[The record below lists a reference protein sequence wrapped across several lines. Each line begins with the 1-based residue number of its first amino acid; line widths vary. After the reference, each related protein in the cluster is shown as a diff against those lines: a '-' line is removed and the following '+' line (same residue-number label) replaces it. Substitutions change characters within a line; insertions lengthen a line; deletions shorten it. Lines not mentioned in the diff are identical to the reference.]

1 MAETCF
7 PLENTL
13 YTAEDAQLWLATRTS
28 GVYAGS
34 HLGVTANDTMEVSL
48 GSGIAWLHYDEF
60 AGCVYGNK
68 SALALAVEMSDGEYN
83 RIDRVCI
90 RLEMLNNKCY
100 AYIKKGTASENPVPP
115 ELQRDNVAYE
125 ISVAQIFVGAGIIA
139 INAGNVTDERL
150 DETVCG
156 LMRDGVTGVDTSV
169 MQAQFASMLDTFTT
183 VYQAEFEQWFAQ
195 LQNTLSDNV
204 AGNLASLIALRPV
217 CKTHRVEV
225 PVDGWTE
232 ENDKYFVWVSVE
244 GVKANDTKCDID
256 VSYVPDHS
264 EAYAACELEAIAQD
278 EGRLKLR
285 VSQIPEETF
294 PIYVRVMI
302 VGTLGETDEEHAVP
316 GVIDDSVSSEI
327 STYSSAKMET
337 DFIKNASGTVKR
349 DNIADGAINN
359 AKLNFEAVSN
369 AKIMPGTIQKDRLHA
384 DALAYLTGSQYM
396 RISYDGSS
404 RMDIYQGNHMYA
416 LRLKTDANIHLYTWL
431 INHANY
437 KGEFLFNGMDIE
449 APMKLMGRSDFI
461 GGIHGDEQMETFRMI
476 ADGVDITETAVE
488 LSDVKTLAVYITSTV
503 YDVDS
508 TDALFSRTK
517 VLTFGGNKLRVDNRW
532 VYIGNAP
539 DFVER
544 WPGCGLYSVF
554 IDKTLGYTTN
564 ESLMPSLTAY
574 GYNKSIDRVTYWV
587 SGTMVTMK
595 ALDGKENE
603 HYMGGVEVL
612 SGTRLKAYFDTIHSS
627 DGVEI
632 NNRDVLSA
640 SFEITVGEVV

>member
-100 AYIKKGTASENPVPP
+100 AYIKKGTAAENPVPP

-139 INAGNVTDERL
+139 INAGNITDERL

-285 VSQIPEETF
+285 VSQIPEEAF

-302 VGTLGETDEEHAVP
+302 VGTLGESDEEHAVP

-337 DFIKNASGTVKR
+337 VFIKNASGTVKR

-404 RMDIYQGNHMYA
+404 RLDVHQGNHMYA
-416 LRLKTDANIHLYTWL
+416 LRLINKPEIHLQTML
-431 INHANY
+431 INHAYFN
-437 KGEFLFNGMDIE
+437 GEFLFNGMDIE
-449 APMKLMGRSDFI
+449 GPMKLAGRSDFI
-461 GGIHGDEQMETFRMI
+461 GGIHGDEQMNDYRII
-476 ADGVDITETAVE
+476 ADGVDITETACE
-488 LSDVKTLAVYITSTV
+488 LDSVKTLVVYIESSV
-503 YDVDS
+503 YDMDS
-508 TDALFSRTK
+508 TDALFSRIK
-517 VLTFGGNKLRVDNRW
+517 VLSFSGNKLKVFNRW
-532 VYIGNAP
+532 DYSREEPIL
-539 DFVER
+539 VER

-554 IDKTLGYTTN
+554 KENSLGYTSN
-564 ESLMPSLTAY
+564 KEPRIIKGPF
-574 GYNKSIDRVTYWV
+574 GYNQDLYEVSFWV
-587 SGTMVTMK
+587 SGTMVTVKPLTGM
-595 ALDGKENE
+595 DSG
-603 HYMGGVEVL
+603 HYYGGVEEV
-612 SGTRLKAYFDTIHSS
+612 SGDRLKVYFDTIHSS
-627 DGVEI
+627 EGVKVQNFET
-632 NNRDVLSA
+632 LEA
-640 SFEITVGEVV
+640 SFVITVGEVV